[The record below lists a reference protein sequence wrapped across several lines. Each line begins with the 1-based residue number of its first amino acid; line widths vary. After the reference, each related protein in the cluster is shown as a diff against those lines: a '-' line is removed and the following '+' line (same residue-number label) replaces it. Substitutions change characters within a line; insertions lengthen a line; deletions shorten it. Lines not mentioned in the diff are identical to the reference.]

1 MQKKVLQHFQ
11 KKEIRTGNKK
21 MKVFNKLS
29 PNDEQLKGFMEG
41 DVETPIA
48 MVNLLKFKEKAEYED
63 GRETNLS
70 GAEAYAIYGEK
81 VQECLKKVGAE
92 MTFSGLVSRLMLGEV
107 EDLWDSV
114 AIARYPS
121 RKAMLEM
128 IMDPY
133 YQEIEKHRSAGL
145 EGQLNIETKYF

>member
-1 MQKKVLQHFQ
+1 
-11 KKEIRTGNKK
+11 

-29 PNDEQLKGFMEG
+29 PNDEQLNGFAEG

-63 GRETNLS
+63 GRETDLS

-92 MTFSGLVSRLMLGEV
+92 LVFSGVVSRLMLGEV

-133 YQEIEKHRSAGL
+133 YQEIEKHLSL
-145 EGQLNIETKYF
+145 IHI